1 MKDLMKDL
9 SGCLGCLSVI
19 VALFAVAIIGSV
31 AIGGIYD
38 AVTHDGSSEL
48 DEVPRPYSGE
58 ILDGREYSDSE
69 ITVHAS
75 DNRDCVVLLK
85 SASGKTYTSFYVRA
99 GDSATVGVP
108 AKKLYVYFATGK
120 DWYGYGEGLMF
131 GKNTV
136 YTRTKGKKNFA
147 DYEYEFTLS
156 KVEDGNFEPSSS
168 NEDEFFE

>member
-1 MKDLMKDL
+1 MKDLT
-9 SGCLGCLSVI
+9 GCFVCVCVVI
-19 VALFAVAIIGSV
+19 AVMLFIISIPDM
-31 AIGGIYD
+31 IGNILDKEYD
-38 AVTHDGSSEL
+38 DNSAL
-48 DEVPRPYSGE
+48 DEAPRPYSGE

-85 SASGKTYTSFYVRA
+85 SSSGKTYTSFYVRA

-131 GKNTV
+131 GKGTV

-156 KVEDGNFEPSSS
+156 KVENGNFEPSSS